1 MLMNQI
7 LYISLAYLL
16 AYLIGGFPTS
26 AIAGKLKGIDIT
38 KHGSGNAGATN
49 ALRVLGTKIG
59 VTVMLVD
66 ALKGVAVIALG
77 SWIITQFARESNQIY
92 DITLGIT
99 GIIGHVFSI
108 FLKFKGGKGV
118 ATAAGV
124 YAYLSPVTMLIA
136 LAAFVL
142 TVALSKYV
150 SLGSIVAATVL
161 VISQLV
167 MNIMTD
173 FAGLPTLIMTVLLAL
188 FIIIKHKQNIKRL
201 MAGNENKISFK
212 KINK

>member
-1 MLMNQI
+1 MSKMLF
-7 LYISLAYLL
+7 ISLAYLL

-66 ALKGVAVIALG
+66 ALKGAGVILLG
-77 SWIITQFARESNQIY
+77 RWIISSFASVEPNQVY

-99 GIIGHVFSI
+99 GILGHVFSI
-108 FLKFKGGKGV
+108 YLKFKGGKGV

-124 YAYLSPVTMLIA
+124 YALLSPLALLITVIVFVTTIYY
-136 LAAFVL
+136 
-142 TVALSKYV
+142 SRYV
-150 SLGSIVAATVL
+150 SLGSIVAAVVL
-161 VISQLV
+161 AVSQLV
-167 MNIMTD
+167 VNLRND
-173 FAGLPTLIMTVLLAL
+173 FAGLPMLILTVLLAI
-188 FIIIKHKQNIKRL
+188 FIILKHKQNIKRL
-201 MAGNENKISFK
+201 LAGNENKISFK
-212 KINK
+212 K

>member
-1 MLMNQI
+1 MLF
-7 LYISLAYLL
+7 ISLAYLL

-66 ALKGVAVIALG
+66 ALKGAGVILLG
-77 SWIITQFARESNQIY
+77 RWIISSFASVEPNQVY

-99 GIIGHVFSI
+99 GILGHVFSI
-108 FLKFKGGKGV
+108 YLKFKGGKGV

-124 YAYLSPVTMLIA
+124 YALLSPLALLITVIVFVTTIYY
-136 LAAFVL
+136 
-142 TVALSKYV
+142 SRYV
-150 SLGSIVAATVL
+150 SLGSIVAAVVL
-161 VISQLV
+161 AVSQLV
-167 MNIMTD
+167 VNLRSD
-173 FAGLPTLIMTVLLAL
+173 FAGLPMLILTVLLAI
-188 FIIIKHKQNIKRL
+188 FIILKHKQNIKRL
-201 MAGNENKISFK
+201 LAGNENKISFK
-212 KINK
+212 K

>member
-1 MLMNQI
+1 MNQI

-66 ALKGVAVIALG
+66 ALKGVAVIVLG
-77 SWIITQFARESNQIY
+77 SWIIREFAHESHQIY

-142 TVALSKYV
+142 TVYLSKYV

-188 FIIIKHKQNIKRL
+188 FIIVKHKQNIKRL
-201 MAGNENKISFK
+201 LAGNENKISFK

>member
-1 MLMNQI
+1 MNQI

-77 SWIITQFARESNQIY
+77 SWIITQFAHESNQIY
-92 DITLGIT
+92 DITLGVT
-99 GIIGHVFSI
+99 GIIGQDRKS
-108 FLKFKGGKGV
+108 
-118 ATAAGV
+118 T
-124 YAYLSPVTMLIA
+124 
-136 LAAFVL
+136 
-142 TVALSKYV
+142 
-150 SLGSIVAATVL
+150 
-161 VISQLV
+161 
-167 MNIMTD
+167 
-173 FAGLPTLIMTVLLAL
+173 
-188 FIIIKHKQNIKRL
+188 RL
-201 MAGNENKISFK
+201 NSSHL
-212 KINK
+212 

>member
-1 MLMNQI
+1 M

-59 VTVMLVD
+59 VTVMLID
-66 ALKGVAVIALG
+66 ALKGAGVILLG
-77 SWIITQFARESNQIY
+77 RWIVSSFASVEPNQVY

-99 GIIGHVFSI
+99 GILGHVFSI
-108 FLKFKGGKGV
+108 YLKFKGGKGV

-124 YAYLSPVTMLIA
+124 YALLSPLTLLITVIVFVTTIY
-136 LAAFVL
+136 F
-142 TVALSKYV
+142 SRYV
-150 SLGSIVAATVL
+150 SLGSIVAAVVL
-161 VISQLV
+161 ALSQLV
-167 MNIMTD
+167 VNLLND
-173 FAGLPTLIMTVLLAL
+173 FAGLPTLILTVLLAA
-188 FIIIKHKQNIKRL
+188 FIILKHKQNIRRL
-201 MAGNENKISFK
+201 LDGNENKISFK
-212 KINK
+212 K

>member
-1 MLMNQI
+1 MSKMLF
-7 LYISLAYLL
+7 ISLAYLL

-66 ALKGVAVIALG
+66 ALKGAGVILLG
-77 SWIITQFARESNQIY
+77 RWIISSFASVEPNQVY

-99 GIIGHVFSI
+99 GILGHVFSI
-108 FLKFKGGKGV
+108 YLKFKGGKGV

-124 YAYLSPVTMLIA
+124 YALLSPLALLITVIVFVTTIYY
-136 LAAFVL
+136 
-142 TVALSKYV
+142 SRYV
-150 SLGSIVAATVL
+150 SLGSIVAAVVL
-161 VISQLV
+161 AVSQLV
-167 MNIMTD
+167 VYLCSD
-173 FAGLPTLIMTVLLAL
+173 FAGLPMLILTVLLAI
-188 FIIIKHKQNIKRL
+188 FIILKHKQNIKRL
-201 MAGNENKISFK
+201 LAGNENKISFK
-212 KINK
+212 K

>member
-77 SWIITQFARESNQIY
+77 SWIITQFAHESNQIY

>member
-1 MLMNQI
+1 MSKMLF
-7 LYISLAYLL
+7 ISLAYLL

-66 ALKGVAVIALG
+66 ALKGAGVILLG
-77 SWIITQFARESNQIY
+77 RWIISSFASVEPNQVY

-99 GIIGHVFSI
+99 GILGHVFSI
-108 FLKFKGGKGV
+108 YLKFKGGKGV

-124 YAYLSPVTMLIA
+124 YALLSPLALLITVIVFVTTIYY
-136 LAAFVL
+136 
-142 TVALSKYV
+142 SRYV
-150 SLGSIVAATVL
+150 SLGSIVAAVVL
-161 VISQLV
+161 AVSQLV
-167 MNIMTD
+167 VNLRND
-173 FAGLPTLIMTVLLAL
+173 FAGLPMLILTVLLAI
-188 FIIIKHKQNIKRL
+188 FIILKHKQNIKRL
-201 MAGNENKISFK
+201 LAGNENKIYFK
-212 KINK
+212 K

>member
-1 MLMNQI
+1 MSKMLF
-7 LYISLAYLL
+7 ISLAYLL

-66 ALKGVAVIALG
+66 ALKGAGVILLG
-77 SWIITQFARESNQIY
+77 RWIISSFASVEPNQVY

-99 GIIGHVFSI
+99 GILGHVFSI
-108 FLKFKGGKGV
+108 YLKFKGGKGV

-124 YAYLSPVTMLIA
+124 YALLSPLALLITVIVFVTTIYY
-136 LAAFVL
+136 
-142 TVALSKYV
+142 SRYV
-150 SLGSIVAATVL
+150 SLGSIVAAVVL
-161 VISQLV
+161 AVSQLV
-167 MNIMTD
+167 VYLCND
-173 FAGLPTLIMTVLLAL
+173 FAGLPMLILTVLLAI
-188 FIIIKHKQNIKRL
+188 FIILKHKQNIKRL
-201 MAGNENKISFK
+201 LAGNENKISFK
-212 KINK
+212 K